1 MVNRNKI
8 ADILNEAQSSR
19 STRKN
24 AILLRQNLIGADQRQ
39 FTKQFIES
47 INRVLVCKKSDSNAD
62 RVIKFVAHFVS
73 VLESEDE
80 TNATIFGDFVSALIA
95 HLLRGIES
103 REKNVRYRVC
113 QLLAYLMASGLSE
126 IDEDQFEALEKA
138 LTKRVRDKESN
149 IRVQAVIALSRFQ
162 TPPEDEDED
171 EEESKITEIMLHL
184 LGHDPSP
191 EVRRA
196 VLHNLTQSPLTLP
209 FLLERARDQDPILRR
224 QVYTSIMPSINGFK
238 PLSISKRNKL
248 LKWGLRDRDE
258 SVRRAAD
265 KMFAIEWLNLANGS
279 ILELLHRLD
288 IVNSVVVQDAMTAFF
303 KVRPEFIHSSKFND
317 EFWEELNP
325 ESAFFV
331 RCMKSHCTDDINDKL
346 PELSSICDLIVK
358 FVNLSREQEEAEKA
372 DSEFVVENL
381 LQLAMHADFSDEI
394 GRRRLISNAHEIL
407 RSDLN
412 EGLLTT
418 AVEALCKV
426 SLNENDLTSAIREI
440 LTDLYDILE
449 DEKEANET
457 FHSANSELEEG
468 DTTVKY
474 IFTTLRA
481 LTIIASLLQNISGTL
496 TTNTGLKHILN
507 DFIVPAVRSH
517 EGPIREKGIDCLGL
531 ICLLDKSLAKDN
543 LDLFLHCFARGHEE
557 LKIQAL
563 KIVTDIMMAHPS
575 LLKPAEDAE
584 EEGSLED
591 DLVRIYLKAF
601 QLDDLPEV
609 TAMATISV
617 SKLLLFNIIAPDSEN
632 ARGLLKEM
640 AVLYYSADNQT
651 LRQNLAYF
659 FPVYAYSAVAHQEAM
674 ITIVVPIIKRM
685 AKVYDNFDSEEK
697 LEAVGLQS
705 IANQLL
711 DWCNPRKLTSGT
723 SDTMVLFRALIKR
736 IGLCEKEEARVLAN
750 CLAKVFVPESEE
762 VADLL
767 NDVDCSDANVKRIV
781 AKLKAQME
789 KDDSARLRAQMEN
802 DESTMQ

>member
-162 TPPEDEDED
+162 TPPEDEDEE

-279 ILELLHRLD
+279 ILELLQRLD
-288 IVNSVVVQDAMTAFF
+288 IVNSEVGQDAMTAFF

-346 PELSSICDLIVK
+346 PELSGICDLIVK

>member
-279 ILELLHRLD
+279 ILELLQRLD
-288 IVNSVVVQDAMTAFF
+288 IVNSEVGQDAMTAFF

-426 SLNENDLTSAIREI
+426 SLNENDLTSSIREI